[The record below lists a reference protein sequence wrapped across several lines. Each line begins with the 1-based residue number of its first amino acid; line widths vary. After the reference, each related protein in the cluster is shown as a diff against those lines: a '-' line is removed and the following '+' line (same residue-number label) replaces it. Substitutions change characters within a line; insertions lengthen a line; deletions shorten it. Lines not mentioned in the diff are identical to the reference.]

1 MTHVMMKPSGA
12 VLCVLLLC
20 IMSVS
25 SQNVPEKYE
34 TLDIIV
40 DKEAQRVGLE
50 AVQVGEVLHAI
61 AHGLRTRAQHQEGAE
76 NQSQHYFLDKI
87 LKAVGELVKGAGN
100 AVKGVAEGVGNA
112 VGAIT
117 FSRAS
122 GVVTTEA
129 ADILRKIVSKDLSL
143 YATEDGKVHKDFRQ
157 QIANDL
163 SRVAESLIHKGQ
175 VLCAGRGRTHLN
187 KNEAKFVQMVV
198 ELF

>member
-20 IMSVS
+20 TMSVS

-34 TLDIIV
+34 TLDVIV

-50 AVQVGEVLHAI
+50 AVQVGEVLRAI

-76 NQSQHYFLDKI
+76 NQSQQYFLDKI
-87 LKAVGELVKGAGN
+87 LKAV
-100 AVKGVAEGVGNA
+100 
-112 VGAIT
+112 
-117 FSRAS
+117 
-122 GVVTTEA
+122 A
-129 ADILRKIVSKDLSL
+129 APTGWSPQKLLIYFAKIVSKDLSL